1 VEFIRLADQILL
13 VTTNELVALHATRRS
28 VEYLEQNAID
38 RRRLRLVV
46 NRYSPA
52 TGLKREEVQSALKL
66 EPYVLLANE
75 YEVVQQAVLEG
86 KPVGPG
92 TRFERGLRSLTARL
106 TGNEAPAIKKPAWL
120 GLLPRRS

>member
-1 VEFIRLADQILL
+1 
-13 VTTNELVALHATRRS
+13 
-28 VEYLEQNAID
+28 
-38 RRRLRLVV
+38 
-46 NRYSPA
+46 
-52 TGLKREEVQSALKL
+52 
-66 EPYVLLANE
+66 
-75 YEVVQQAVLEG
+75 VVQQAVLEG

>member
-1 VEFIRLADQILL
+1 MCIRDR
-13 VTTNELVALHATRRS
+13 LHATRRS